1 MGGHLLVSALLSIV
15 LINDQREFILP
26 AYTSHGGYIA
36 YETVQG
42 SITMELFLEFLR
54 NSVAVCCLLRWQ
66 ARQEGGGLWRL
77 LPVGSTVGA
86 RRL

>member
-26 AYTSHGGYIA
+26 EYTSHGGYIA

-42 SITMELFLEFLR
+42 SITKQLFLEF
-54 NSVAVCCLLRWQ
+54 
-66 ARQEGGGLWRL
+66 
-77 LPVGSTVGA
+77 
-86 RRL
+86 